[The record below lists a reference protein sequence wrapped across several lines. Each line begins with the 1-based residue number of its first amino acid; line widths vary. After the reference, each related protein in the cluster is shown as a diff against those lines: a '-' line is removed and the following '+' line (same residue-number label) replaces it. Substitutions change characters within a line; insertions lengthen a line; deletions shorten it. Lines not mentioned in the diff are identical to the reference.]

1 MKVIGCGTETY
12 LYINGIST
20 SNEILLHD
28 NVMLIPATKHFHY
41 GKVSKLLKN
50 DAEFAVAALSGRTIA
65 SQIRIT
71 ASDAKE
77 LACVAWNAA
86 WDSILLG
93 AIFHCEVMG
102 NVQCDKPIEQLRKA
116 TNVNITNYHFR
127 ALFSEPYRLT
137 PEDEKWIRSYYSV
150 AYGLLEK
157 GAFETAVHAMASYK
171 WHSMPR
177 VQLAILWSGIE
188 ALFEASTEISFR
200 ISLYIANFLA
210 GGNTVEA
217 NKLFK
222 KTKKLY
228 ASRSAA
234 VHGGKVK
241 GEVSDF
247 VAESATLLNR
257 IIRRC
262 AELGSLPDTE
272 NLVFPVVSTWSTE
285 LPTDVSSAQ
294 SIVLRT

>member
-1 MKVIGCGTETY
+1 MKVLGCGTETY

-20 SNEILLHD
+20 SNEVMLHD
-28 NVMLIPATKHFHY
+28 NVVLIPATKHFHY
-41 GKVSKLLKN
+41 GKVSKLLK
-50 DAEFAVAALSGRTIA
+50 DDVEFAVAALSGRTIA
-65 SQIRIT
+65 SQMRIT
-71 ASDAKE
+71 ATDAME

-93 AIFHCEVMG
+93 AIFHCEVFG
-102 NVQCDKPIEQLRKA
+102 NIQCDKPIEQLRKA
-116 TNVNITNYHFR
+116 TNVNITNYHFH

-137 PEDEKWIRSYYSV
+137 PEDEKWIHSYYSI
-150 AYGLLEK
+150 AYGLLKE

-188 ALFEASTEISFR
+188 ALFEVSTEISFR

-210 GGNTVEA
+210 VGNVVEA
-217 NKLFK
+217 KKLFK

-241 GEVSDF
+241 GELSDF
-247 VAESATLLNR
+247 VAESAALLNR

-262 AELGSLPDTE
+262 AEIGSLPDAE
-272 NLVFPVVSTWSTE
+272 SLVFPVVATRSTE
-285 LPTDVSSAQ
+285 RPTDASSAQ
-294 SIVLRT
+294 SIVSRT

>member
-1 MKVIGCGTETY
+1 MKVIGFGTETY

-20 SNEILLHD
+20 SHEVMLHD
-28 NVMLIPATKHFHY
+28 NVVLIPATQKFHY
-41 GKVSKLLKN
+41 GKVSKLLK
-50 DAEFAVAALSGRTIA
+50 DDVEFAVAALSGRTIA
-65 SQIRIT
+65 SQLRLT
-71 ASDAKE
+71 ATDANE

-102 NVQCDKPIEQLRKA
+102 NLQCDKPIEQLRKA
-116 TNVNITNYHFR
+116 TNVNITYYHFQ
-127 ALFSEPYRLT
+127 ALFSDPYRLT
-137 PEDEKWIRSYYSV
+137 PEDEQWIHSYYSI
-150 AYGLLEK
+150 AYGLLKE

-210 GGNTVEA
+210 GGNAVEA
-217 NKLFK
+217 KQLFK

-234 VHGGKVK
+234 VHGGKIK
-241 GEVSDF
+241 GELSDF

-272 NLVFPVVSTWSTE
+272 SLVFPVVAIRSPE
-285 LPTDVSSAQ
+285 RATDASSAQ
-294 SIVLRT
+294 SIVPQT

>member
-1 MKVIGCGTETY
+1 MKVIGFGTETY

-20 SNEILLHD
+20 SHEVMLHD
-28 NVMLIPATKHFHY
+28 NVVLIPATQKFHY
-41 GKVSKLLKN
+41 GKVSKLLK
-50 DAEFAVAALSGRTIA
+50 DDVEFAVAALSGRTIA
-65 SQIRIT
+65 SQLRLT
-71 ASDAKE
+71 ATDANE

-102 NVQCDKPIEQLRKA
+102 NLQCDKPIEQLRKA
-116 TNVNITNYHFR
+116 TNVNITNYHFQ
-127 ALFSEPYRLT
+127 ALFSDPYRLT
-137 PEDEKWIRSYYSV
+137 PEDEQWIHSYYSI
-150 AYGLLEK
+150 AYGLLKE

-210 GGNTVEA
+210 GGNAVEA
-217 NKLFK
+217 KQLFK

-234 VHGGKVK
+234 VHGGKIK
-241 GEVSDF
+241 GELSDF

-272 NLVFPVVSTWSTE
+272 SLVFPVVAIRSPE
-285 LPTDVSSAQ
+285 RATDASSAQ
-294 SIVLRT
+294 SIVPQT